1 MQHNLYLNI
10 LKVQTYLSS
19 QLLVLSFQINFYKK
33 DITFSLVKFD
43 EVEED
48 LLSYLVSYYL

>member
-1 MQHNLYLNI
+1 MQHYLYLNI